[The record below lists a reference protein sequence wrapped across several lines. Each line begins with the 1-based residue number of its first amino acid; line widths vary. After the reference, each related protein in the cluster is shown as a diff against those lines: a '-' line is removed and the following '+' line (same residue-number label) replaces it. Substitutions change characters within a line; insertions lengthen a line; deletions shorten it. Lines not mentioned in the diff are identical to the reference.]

1 MRTSFLYLAF
11 KNALLKPLGEF
22 RVLGVRSGR
31 VDAGSLLKFS
41 LLSPAVNLFLLQALM
56 FGSVWPHYVLDT
68 LLKQPFRPMRLIPG
82 GNSVSSLSKSPP
94 YTETEVWLSLYIYN
108 SQKPSLKIAAFCLL
122 KDLSKRK
129 YTPMPH
135 QGPCLRETAHL
146 HSKGNSQK

>member
-1 MRTSFLYLAF
+1 
-11 KNALLKPLGEF
+11 
-22 RVLGVRSGR
+22 
-31 VDAGSLLKFS
+31 
-41 LLSPAVNLFLLQALM
+41 M

-129 YTPMPH
+129 YTPMSH
-135 QGPCLRETAHL
+135 QGPRLRETAHL